1 MIESSTDNIHILYP
15 DGSSAVFDSSE
26 LRTRLARSL
35 ADAGENDLSVAEDV
49 ALAVEFSLRS
59 SLRESGIRNIPAS
72 ELDRAVAKSLED
84 AGFALA
90 AEKFLTTSLSVS
102 TATCKLGKNDLSYFL
117 TVSLNLEENDALV
130 LSAKVQKALSL
141 LGLEKCSPRLALE
154 LAAEYREQAAEMAVK
169 ARQMK
174 ILREKHIEMPAI
186 ADLIRSTGEYY
197 APLFENGALKLLES
211 TALFPSVRMEITLE
225 KLLAFLPGRNE
236 KYETAE
242 EEEAENTPGEGEMLT
257 ELALAPVL
265 GYCAEGIDLV
275 YGEMVKRTGGK
286 KLPLVITFAD
296 MLSFAEK
303 CLLAGSTAGSA
314 EKCGKVMCSF
324 FRGML
329 RTVPFQIRY
338 GKE

>member
-1 MIESSTDNIHILYP
+1 MMIESSTDNIHVLYP
-15 DGSSAVFDSSE
+15 DGSSAVFDSPE

-117 TVSLNLEENDALV
+117 TVSLNLDENDASA

-141 LGLEKCSPRLALE
+141 LGFERCSPRLALE
-154 LAAEYREQAAEMAVK
+154 LAAEYREQAAEKAVK

-186 ADLIRSTGEYY
+186 ADLIRSAGKYY
-197 APLFENGALKLLES
+197 TPLFENGALKLLES

-236 KYETAE
+236 NSGSSA
-242 EEEAENTPGEGEMLT
+242 NIPQEGEMLT
-257 ELALAPVL
+257 ELVLAPVL

-275 YGEMVKRTGGK
+275 YTEMVKRTGGK

-296 MLSFAEK
+296 MLPFADK
-303 CLLAGSTAGSA
+303 YFLAGNTAGSA
-314 EKCGKVMCSF
+314 EKCGRVMCSF

-329 RTVPFQIRY
+329 RTVPFQVRY